1 MVDDIEQF
9 QILEEKIDSLID
21 LISSLKKQN
30 EYLSEK
36 NEIQQEK
43 ITDLNGRLENLKTTR
58 DRAKQKIVLLLE
70 KIEQEGL

>member
-21 LISSLKKQN
+21 LISSLRKKN
-30 EYLSEK
+30 EYFSEK
-36 NEIQQEK
+36 NEIQEEK
-43 ITDLNGRLENLKTTR
+43 IADLNKQLETLKTAR

-70 KIEQEGL
+70 KIELEGL

>member
-36 NEIQQEK
+36 NEIQEEK
-43 ITDLNGRLENLKTTR
+43 ISDLNVQIESLRAAR
-58 DRAKQKIVLLLE
+58 DGAKQKIILLLE